1 MKKYFFLLMITLA
14 LKSAHVFAQNHFI
27 YIQSESR
34 QPFTVSVN
42 DKDFTSTVAGYVII
56 PRLKN
61 GEYDLIVKYNN
72 DKTKGVRFTSVI
84 DKKDLGYTLKDLG
97 NNTAGL
103 VNMQTYATLAAAPF
117 DSYAKNDEKTA
128 NDKAEVD
135 KNSSTAKTNTTQK
148 GGAKKPVVKKDSNP
162 PSTVT
167 KLKSGIN
174 KISEVQQA
182 GNLSMIF
189 VDVQGKT
196 LDTID
201 VVIPTVK
208 KGTSKSIY
216 EPSADNSLFK
226 WASAKYSNDEDL
238 LNVDWQE
245 GYNNKCVHLLTKED
259 YARLR
264 RRMAAETNEDK
275 MINEALKVS
284 NTKCF
289 TTLQVKHL
297 SALFPKDQGKYKL
310 FSALYSFVYDYI
322 DYPVLEKELTDTAYV
337 SKLQSILRK

>member
-1 MKKYFFLLMITLA
+1 MFDIY
-14 LKSAHVFAQNHFI
+14 AQNHFI
-27 YIQSESR
+27 YIQSETR
-34 QPFTVSVN
+34 QPFTVTVN
-42 DKDFTSTVAGYVII
+42 DKSFTSTTAGYVII
-56 PRLKN
+56 PRLKK
-61 GEYDLIVKYNN
+61 GEYDLILKYK
-72 DKTKGVRFTSVI
+72 DARTPGARFTSVI
-84 DKKDLGYTLKDLG
+84 DKNDIGYTLKDVG
-97 NNTAGL
+97 NGTAGL
-103 VNMQTYATLAAAPF
+103 VNMQTYATLAAAPPE
-117 DSYAKNDEKTA
+117 SYAKND
-128 NDKAEVD
+128 DKSGVNVDAD
-135 KNSSTAKTNTTQK
+135 KNNSTSKTITTPK
-148 GGAKKPVVKKDSNP
+148 GSTKKPVVKKEPNP
-162 PSTVT
+162 VSAIA

-174 KISEVQQA
+174 KISEIQQA
-182 GNLSMIF
+182 GNISMIF
-189 VDVQGKT
+189 IDVQGKT

-208 KGTSKSIY
+208 KTTSKSID

>member
-1 MKKYFFLLMITLA
+1 MKKYLFLLVITLA
-14 LKSAHVFAQNHFI
+14 LKSANVFAQNHFI
-27 YIQSESR
+27 YIQSESK
-34 QPFTVSVN
+34 QPFTVTVN
-42 DKDFTSTVAGYVII
+42 DKPFTSTVAGYVII

-61 GEYDLIVKYNN
+61 GEYDLIVKYSN
-72 DKTKGVRFTSVI
+72 DKAPGTRFTSVI

-174 KISEVQQA
+174 KISEVQNT
-182 GNLSMIF
+182 GNVSILF
-189 VDVQGKT
+189 VDVQGKIS
-196 LDTID
+196 DTID
-201 VVIPTVK
+201 VVILTLK
-208 KGTSKSIY
+208 QEGLRSFNK
-216 EPSADNSLFK
+216 PSADNSIFK
-226 WASAKYSNDEDL
+226 WASAEQSSEEDL
-238 LNVDWQE
+238 YNIDLQE

-337 SKLQSILRK
+337 TKLQSILRK